1 MHKFIILEKHIVP
14 LGDYHIRL
22 QEYAGAI
29 FEKLQTRSAV
39 KKAIAKNT
47 ILINQQIASTG
58 DWIKSGQLIELI
70 ALETSPKKIFQLQ
83 LEVVFEDEDMAI
95 INKPAGFPTNGNYY
109 KTIENALPF
118 NLKTTTKKDALNF
131 PKPVHRL
138 DNPTSGI
145 LLIAKTKTA
154 QIGLHQQFE
163 NKSIQKTY
171 HAVVVGLLPQNGRID
186 IEIKEQEALTLFKNI
201 QQIPALQNEYLTL
214 VQLQPKTGRTHQ
226 LRIHLSSLGNPI
238 VGDKLYAPKNVMLHK
253 GLFLCATKIEFYHP
267 ITKNNME
274 IEIKIPQKFNTYL
287 KREHNRFLKYQ

>member
-1 MHKFIILEKHIVP
+1 MHKFIILEKHTVP
-14 LGDYHIRL
+14 KGDYHIRL

-138 DNPTSGI
+138 DTPTSGI

-163 NKSIQKTY
+163 NKNIQKTY

-253 GLFLCATKIEFYHP
+253 GLFLCATKIEFSHP

>member
-83 LEVVFEDEDMAI
+83 LEVVFEDEDMAV